1 MSSMRVERKTDAK
14 NGVARLI
21 FYVVALVLQV
31 SFLYFTWR
39 WIKEVSTTVRIL
51 TEITAF
57 IVVLVIYGRHM
68 TSSRK
73 MPWLVLISFLPI
85 LGIICW
91 FFIESES
98 ATGPMRKRF
107 ESIDRRLDLFRV
119 QEDGVQEEMKEQY
132 PLSTGVSAYLW
143 NTRHYPLCRAEEM
156 TFFGDTC
163 EALAAQIEDLKKA
176 EHFIFMEY
184 YAIENKQ
191 AFAPVREVLRQKA
204 AEGVEV
210 RLFFD
215 DIGSVCFIDS
225 GSFATMMQEDGVETR
240 VFNRFMPSLRIFM
253 NNRDH
258 HKIMVVDGKVA
269 YTGGYNLADE
279 YFNITRPYNEW
290 SDCGIRV
297 TGPAVHTFTTIF
309 LEMWNAIRESDRD
322 DTQFGRYFPGLRIP
336 ETLPEGYGDDPD
348 LTKWWEEELSNSAE
362 GKITLP
368 PATPMAL
375 REAQA
380 AGQEA
385 AGAAGQGA
393 FDPAGCTAPSAEA
406 GTSAAERS
414 EEDVS
419 ESQAAAQSITSQ
431 KAAAQSGT
439 KDISAENAAAQTAA
453 QNISAE
459 NAAVQGG
466 DTPAREFL
474 QPYADSPLDELPV
487 GEDVYLAIVN
497 SAQDYVWFVSPYLVL
512 TDEMSRAFTLAAE
525 RGVDVRIVT
534 PGIPDKKTTYQ
545 LTRSNYAQLV
555 RKGVRIF
562 EFRPGFC
569 HDKICASDD
578 RISTCGTI
586 NLDYRSLYHHFE
598 DGCVMYSP
606 RMCAEVKGKIDW
618 LMSRSE
624 EVTERYRDVNR
635 NLPFRIY
642 QCIIRFFAPLM

>member
-380 AGQEA
+380 AGQ
-385 AGAAGQGA
+385 GA
-393 FDPAGCTAPSAEA
+393 FDPAGRTAPSAEA

-459 NAAVQGG
+459 NAAAQGG

-497 SAQDYVWFVSPYLVL
+497 AAQDYVWFVSPYLVL

>member
-39 WIKEVSTTVRIL
+39 WIKELSTTVRIL

-119 QEDGVQEEMKEQY
+119 QDDGVQEELRAQD
-132 PLSTGVSAYLW
+132 PLSGGVSAYLW

-163 EALAAQIEDLKKA
+163 DALAAQIEDLKKA

-309 LEMWNAIRESDRD
+309 LEMWNAIRESDRYD
-322 DTQFGRYFPGLRIP
+322 EQFGRYFPGLKIP

-348 LTKWWEEELSNSAE
+348 LMQWWAEELSNSAE

-368 PATPMAL
+368 PE
-375 REAQA
+375 REESVPGTVSPEQDP
-380 AGQEA
+380 EA
-385 AGAAGQGA
+385 CG
-393 FDPAGCTAPSAEA
+393 A
-406 GTSAAERS
+406 GTRAGG
-414 EEDVS
+414 EET
-419 ESQAAAQSITSQ
+419 E
-431 KAAAQSGT
+431 
-439 KDISAENAAAQTAA
+439 ISAED
-453 QNISAE
+453 SAE
-459 NAAVQGG
+459 GTCGAPAVE
-466 DTPAREFL
+466 AEFL

-497 SAQDYVWFVSPYLVL
+497 QAQDYVWFVSPYLVL